1 MHKIILFILII
12 TSISSFNAQTK
23 IDAFTNALNLY
34 ENKQYSKS
42 FEIFKELSTKN
53 EIEELKKINSKY
65 YAAQSLLKLG
75 ELNGAST
82 EFEEFID
89 AYPLSNFREVALY
102 ELGRL
107 YFNKK
112 EFRKAREKFQLLI
125 KDFPKSNMSGTSNY
139 WIGESFLAENKFID
153 AEEFLQLA
161 ITQRN
166 SNNLIDYTYY
176 AIAQLYEL
184 IKDYEN
190 AVSHYD
196 EILAYYKNSQLAPLA
211 QLRIGICY
219 FNLKDYDNAILELTN
234 PSIKNLDI
242 EKTFEAKYFL
252 ANSFLRLNDYKNA
265 SAIYSELLN
274 ESLTDNKTKI
284 LSYGLAWIKFQTNK
298 YQEAYEIF
306 NRLAFAST
314 DSIGINS
321 LYWSAECK
329 RYVGDSKTA
338 NEIYAQFIEK
348 YPTHPYASR
357 AQLGK
362 GTVFFSQNQSKDAET
377 ALLKAISSNDITTK
391 GKSLTI
397 LGELKL
403 INSEFTQSKEY
414 FLQALRITSSD
425 KNLYN
430 RASLGLGV
438 SEFYLNNFNDA
449 INNFEELILRD
460 KNFESDKTNFY
471 LAESYFARK
480 EFSAALKH
488 YNIIATENEQ
498 LRKQTLYGKAY
509 SFFNLKDFPNAVYYF
524 NEYVS
529 KYKNDAEVNDAKLRL
544 ADSYFGIKNFEKAA
558 NIYKELFR
566 FDKDLLNNDQAY
578 YQYCQS
584 LFKAGKS
591 NEAISEFLN
600 LQQKFPRSQLADP
613 SQYVVGWIYFQQ
625 NNFSEAISNY
635 KRLVSL
641 YPRSA
646 LIPIAYYSI
655 GDSYFNLAEYDSSI
669 AYYNKILLGYSGT
682 SYILDAV
689 NGIQYAYVAKDQP
702 QNAIS
707 FIDQFVM
714 ANPNSKFS
722 DQIYF
727 KMGDIYYS
735 AEQYAN
741 AIEAYTSFSLKYPSS
756 QLIPNAHFWIGKS
769 AANLKLETQAIESF
783 EKVIDR
789 FIKSDIGISAAI
801 ELSNI
806 YSSKKIFPLALN
818 VLNNAINAQPT
829 SNRVPELL
837 FLRGQAEIQ
846 SNNLQNAY
854 STFDQIITYYDGSVF
869 STKAKVEL
877 ATMEINR
884 KNYDNALILLKELA
898 EKRLDD
904 IGAQAQFLIGDIYFA
919 QNNIKEAITAYVRV
933 RSIFSTFDE
942 WYTKS
947 LLKLGDCYVKLN
959 DIKQAREMYRAVIN
973 RHRNS
978 DLAKEATRKLNQ
990 L

>member
-1 MHKIILFILII
+1 VRKLILLII
-12 TSISSFNAQTK
+12 IITGVSSVYAQTQN
-23 IDAFTNALNLY
+23 DAYTNALILY
-34 ENKQYSKS
+34 EKKQYSKA
-42 FEIFKELSTKN
+42 FEIFKELSVNNK
-53 EIEELKKINSKY
+53 IDDLKKINSKY
-65 YAAQSLLKLG
+65 YAAQSLLQLG
-75 ELNGAST
+75 ELNGASS
-82 EFEEFID
+82 EFEEFIE
-89 AYPLSNFREVALY
+89 AYLLSNFREVALY

-107 YFNKK
+107 YFYKK
-112 EFRKAREKFQLLI
+112 EFRKAREKLQLLI
-125 KDFPKSNMSGTSNY
+125 KDYPKSRILGTANY

-161 ITQRN
+161 IAQRN

-176 AIAQLYEL
+176 ATAQLYEL
-184 IKDYEN
+184 TNDFEN

-196 EILAYYKNSQLAPLA
+196 ELLSFYKNSSLAPLA

-219 FNLKDYDNAILELTN
+219 FNLKDYDNAILELTD
-234 PSIKNLDI
+234 PIIKNLDD
-242 EKTFEAKYFL
+242 EKRFESKYFL

-265 SAIYSELLN
+265 STIYSELLN
-274 ESLTDNKTKI
+274 ESLPDDRKKMLN
-284 LSYGLAWIKFQTNK
+284 YGLAWIKFQIGN

-306 NRLAFAST
+306 NRLSVAST

-321 LYWSAECK
+321 LFWSAECK
-329 RYVGDSKTA
+329 RYLGESKTA
-338 NEIYAQFIEK
+338 NEIYIEFLEK
-348 YPTHPYASR
+348 YPSHPYSSR

-362 GTVFFSQNQSKDAET
+362 GTVFFSQNQSEDAEA
-377 ALLKAISSNDITTK
+377 ALLKAISSNDISTK

-403 INSEFTQSKEY
+403 NNNEFSQSKEY
-414 FLQALRITSSD
+414 FLQAVRIKSSD
-425 KNLYN
+425 NKLHN
-430 RASLGLGV
+430 RAILGLGV
-438 SEFYLNNFNDA
+438 SEFYLNNFNEA
-449 INNFEELILRD
+449 IKHFEDLLSRD
-460 KNFESDKTNFY
+460 RNFESDKTNFY

-488 YNIIATENEQ
+488 YNSISSENEQ
-498 LRKQTLYGKAY
+498 LKKQTLYGKAY

-524 NEYVS
+524 NEYVT
-529 KYKNDAEVNDAKLRL
+529 KYKTDSAANDAKLRL
-544 ADSYFGIKNFEKAA
+544 GDSYFGIKNFEKAA
-558 NIYKELFR
+558 TIYKELFK
-566 FDKDLLNNDQAY
+566 FDKELLNNDQAY

-591 NEAISEFLN
+591 NEAVTEFLN
-600 LQQKFPRSQLADP
+600 LQQKFPRSQFADP
-613 SQYVVGWIYFQQ
+613 SQYVIGWIYFQQ

-635 KRLVSL
+635 KRLIL
-641 YPRSA
+641 RYPRSA

-669 AYYNKILLGYSGT
+669 AYYNKILEWYPGT
-682 SYILDAV
+682 TYILDAV

-702 QNAIS
+702 ENAIS

-756 QLIPNAHFWIGKS
+756 QLIPNAHYWIGKS

-783 EKVIDR
+783 EKVTDR
-789 FIKSDIGISAAI
+789 FIKTDIGISAAI

-806 YSSKKIFPLALN
+806 YSSKKLYPL
-818 VLNNAINAQPT
+818 VLNILNTAIDAQPT

-846 SNNLQNAY
+846 SSHLQDAY

-877 ATMEINR
+877 ATLEINR

-904 IGAQAQFLIGDIYFA
+904 IGAQAQFLIGEIHFA
-919 QNNIKEAITAYVRV
+919 QSNIKEAITAYVRV
-933 RSIFSTFDE
+933 RSIYSTFDE

-959 DIKQAREMYRAVIN
+959 DKKLARDMYRAVIN

-978 DLAKEATRKLNQ
+978 DIAKEATRKLNQ